1 MKFLI
6 RVTIFLFGLYFIG
19 CENIFNNDS
28 DPLTEQNIFVLC
40 EGNFGQSN
48 ASLWMVNPENTEV
61 AGPIYQNQTGLTLGD
76 IGQSMTIAD
85 DRLFVVNNNSHTIEE
100 FSLGG
105 EQVTH
110 VKRIDLSGAS
120 PRYMAVFKDKGYI
133 TAWNVNGIIVID
145 LKSYTIE
152 DTIAID
158 GLPEMILVHEN
169 FLYTSVTMK
178 PDWTADNRVIKIYN
192 DGTISKSFEVVKGP
206 GQMVIQDN
214 KLFVASIYY
223 GSDWSTNAGNS
234 MIDLKTEKVESND
247 LGQTNDLGSDLLSYN
262 NTIYRSYKGGI
273 APLNPNLTIDGTQV
287 IGELGSTYSAAAF
300 EKYIYLS
307 ETDYVAPD
315 TVYVYDFSG
324 SLIQNYIVGAIP
336 GSFALFHKEID

>member
-1 MKFLI
+1 
-6 RVTIFLFGLYFIG
+6 
-19 CENIFNNDS
+19 
-28 DPLTEQNIFVLC
+28 
-40 EGNFGQSN
+40 
-48 ASLWMVNPENTEV
+48 
-61 AGPIYQNQTGLTLGD
+61 
-76 IGQSMTIAD
+76 
-85 DRLFVVNNNSHTIEE
+85 
-100 FSLGG
+100 
-105 EQVTH
+105 
-110 VKRIDLSGAS
+110 
-120 PRYMAVFKDKGYI
+120 
-133 TAWNVNGIIVID
+133 
-145 LKSYTIE
+145 
-152 DTIAID
+152 
-158 GLPEMILVHEN
+158 
-169 FLYTSVTMK
+169 MK

-234 MIDLKTEKVESND
+234 MINLKTEKVESND
-247 LGQTNDLGSDLLSYN
+247 LGQTNDLGSDLLSFN